1 MNTGFRSGEPVC
13 LILAILEQSI
23 QTLSH
28 FLIYLCC
35 TQVSLIPD
43 LCLTGLC
50 CSHGY
55 RTKSWTVPT
64 LLLLLGKGSLSA
76 HPLSPSLAWCHG
88 AADSSASMCVESSGC
103 VSGQWIE
110 NGLPPLPQNM
120 LFKTAV
126 THMTFLRREVE
137 GAWLSTG
144 LENIGQLV
152 RKCIQYPLCFH
163 ACLIPFFSWLPWIT
177 HFRS

>member
-1 MNTGFRSGEPVC
+1 MC

-28 FLIYLCC
+28 FLIYLYC

-76 HPLSPSLAWCHG
+76 HPLSPSLAVYHG
-88 AADSSASMCVESSGC
+88 AVDNSASMCVQSSGC
-103 VSGQWIE
+103 VSEQWIG
-110 NGLPPLPQNM
+110 NRLSPLPQNM
-120 LFKTAV
+120 LFTTAV
-126 THMTFLRREVE
+126 THTTFLRREVE
-137 GAWLSTG
+137 GAWQSTG
-144 LENIGQLV
+144 LKNIGQLV
-152 RKCIQYPLCFH
+152 RKCIQYPLFLH
-163 ACLIPFFSWLPWIT
+163 TCLIPFFS
-177 HFRS
+177 